1 MKKHLFCFGH
11 GYSCDYISH
20 ELLKRNDWKVSGTTR
35 DRERQQEL
43 RMRGVQTHIFDQE
56 NPLADPLYILR
67 DVTHILVSTPPSG
80 DGDVT
85 FNLHAQ
91 DFTKLPNLQWV
102 GYLSTTSPYG
112 NREGEWV
119 DETSKPQPTTRR
131 GVRRLE
137 AENDWLSLY
146 DSYRLP
152 VHIFRLAGIYGP
164 GRSGLDSVRS
174 GVARRIDKPGH
185 AFSRIH
191 VEDLAQTLIVSME
204 KPTPGEVFNV
214 CDDQPV
220 PSHEV
225 IDYACKLL
233 HKQSPQ
239 LIPYDQADLA
249 PITESFYKDNKR
261 VRNDKIKNVLGIQL
275 RYPNYKK
282 GLEACLEAENYA
294 FSVLGIEKR
303 EA

>member
-1 MKKHLFCFGH
+1 
-11 GYSCDYISH
+11 
-20 ELLKRNDWKVSGTTR
+20 
-35 DRERQQEL
+35 
-43 RMRGVQTHIFDQE
+43 MRGVQTHIFDQE